1 MRQIDFEH
9 GGIAQNI
16 LKAALPMLVAQV
28 LNLLYNIVDRIYI
41 ARIPD
46 IGTAALGA
54 VGLCFPI
61 IVIITAF
68 SNLFG
73 SGGAPLFAI
82 ARGSG
87 DKARAGLI
95 LNLACTLLL
104 CCAGVLMVIGLL
116 FARPILVLFGAS
128 PEALQ
133 YALPYLMLYLLGT
146 YPSMLT
152 TGLNPFINAQGY
164 ATAGMLSVVIGA
176 AANLV
181 LDPVFIFVL
190 GMGIRGAAAATVLSQ
205 LLSAAF
211 VVYFLRCKSEY
222 RVQPLP
228 LRQLPANRRCIG
240 DIVSLGTA
248 GFIMHRNEAARCA
261 GYAKSIVSLG
271 TAAFIMQLTN
281 SLVTICANSVLAVTG
296 GDIYISVMTIIS
308 SVRQMVETPLYAITE
323 GSSPI
328 ISYNYGARRPRKVLR
343 AAVSM
348 ALMALV
354 YTLTML
360 APHFLI
366 SIFSSDPT
374 LQADTIPSM
383 KLYFST
389 FGFMLLQY
397 VGQTVFKSLNKRRH
411 AVFFSLLRKFIIV
424 VPLTYLLPYAFG
436 MGTDGVFAAEPV
448 SNVIGGSLCFIVML
462 ITVLPEL
469 KRMDREDAKTAK

>member
-1 MRQIDFEH
+1 
-9 GGIAQNI
+9 
-16 LKAALPMLVAQV
+16 MLVAQV

-248 GFIMHRNEAARCA
+248 GFIM
-261 GYAKSIVSLG
+261 
-271 TAAFIMQLTN
+271 QLTN
-281 SLVTICANSVLAVTG
+281 SVVTYLLQQCAVRDRRRCVHLGHDDHFQRAPDG
-296 GDIYISVMTIIS
+296 GNADLCHY
-308 SVRQMVETPLYAITE
+308 RGLFPHYQLQLRRTPPPQGA
-323 GSSPI
+323 
-328 ISYNYGARRPRKVLR
+328 ARRRLP
-343 AAVSM
+343 M

-354 YTLTML
+354 YTLTIWAVIL
-360 APHFLI
+360 FGTALSHLHFQ
-366 SIFSSDPT
+366 
-374 LQADTIPSM
+374 QAIPPCRRIPS
-383 KLYFST
+383 
-389 FGFMLLQY
+389 
-397 VGQTVFKSLNKRRH
+397 
-411 AVFFSLLRKFIIV
+411 
-424 VPLTYLLPYAFG
+424 PP
-436 MGTDGVFAAEPV
+436 
-448 SNVIGGSLCFIVML
+448 
-462 ITVLPEL
+462 
-469 KRMDREDAKTAK
+469 

>member
-211 VVYFLRCKSEY
+211 VVYFLRSKSEY

-248 GFIMHRNEAARCA
+248 GFIM
-261 GYAKSIVSLG
+261 
-271 TAAFIMQLTN
+271 QLTN
-281 SLVTICANSVLAVTG
+281 SVVTICCNNVLSVTG
-296 GDIYISVMTIIS
+296 GDVYISVMTIIS
-308 SVRQMVETPLYAITE
+308 SVRQMVETPIYAITE

-328 ISYNYGARRPRKVLR
+328 ISYNYGARNTQRVRQTFRLLLKVCLCYSV
-343 AAVSM
+343 ALWAVIQLCPG
-348 ALMALV
+348 AFARIFTPNAALV
-354 YTLTML
+354 AFTVPALRIYCGAL
-360 APHFLI
+360 FLFGI
-366 SIFSSDPT
+366 QIACQMTFVSIGAAGCS
-374 LQADTIPSM
+374 II
-383 KLYFST
+383 
-389 FGFMLLQY
+389 
-397 VGQTVFKSLNKRRH
+397 V
-411 AVFFSLLRKFIIV
+411 AVLRKFV
-424 VPLTYLLPYAFG
+424 LLLPLIYLMPRLLADQT
-436 MGTDGVFAAEPV
+436 MAVYTAEPV
-448 SNVIGGSLCFIVML
+448 ADAIAVTCTAILFAVQFRKAL
-462 ITVLPEL
+462 RKL
-469 KRMDREDAKTAK
+469 DAED

>member
-1 MRQIDFEH
+1 MAATQNRDMGSGSIPKLL
-9 GGIAQNI
+9 AQ
-16 LKAALPMLVAQV
+16 LALPAVVAQV
-28 LNLLYNIVDRIYI
+28 VNLLYNIVDRIYI

-87 DKARAGLI
+87 DKTRAGLI

-190 GMGIRGAAAATVLSQ
+190 GMGICGAAAATVLSQ

-248 GFIMHRNEAARCA
+248 GFIM
-261 GYAKSIVSLG
+261 
-271 TAAFIMQLTN
+271 QLTN
-281 SLVTICANSVLAVTG
+281 SVVTICCNNVLSVTG
-296 GDIYISVMTIIS
+296 GDVYISVMTIIS
-308 SVRQMVETPLYAITE
+308 SVRQMVETPIYAITE

-328 ISYNYGARRPRKVLR
+328 ISYNYGARNAERVKGAFKLLLKVSLTYSVLIWLFVELVPQAFAGMFTADAELLAFTSRALR
-343 AAVSM
+343 IYMGCIFMFGIQIACQMTFTSIGFAKESIVVAV
-348 ALMALV
+348 
-354 YTLTML
+354 T
-360 APHFLI
+360 
-366 SIFSSDPT
+366 
-374 LQADTIPSM
+374 
-383 KLYFST
+383 
-389 FGFMLLQY
+389 
-397 VGQTVFKSLNKRRH
+397 
-411 AVFFSLLRKFIIV
+411 RKFI
-424 VPLTYLLPYAFG
+424 LLLPLIYILPHVLAG
-436 MGTDGVFAAEPV
+436 NQTMAVYTAEPV
-448 SNVIGGSLCFIVML
+448 ADFLAVSFTILLFRRQFKKALSTLV
-462 ITVLPEL
+462 
-469 KRMDREDAKTAK
+469 

>member
-228 LRQLPANRRCIG
+228 LRQLPATG
-240 DIVSLGTA
+240 
-248 GFIMHRNEAARCA
+248 AASA
-261 GYAKSIVSLG
+261 
-271 TAAFIMQLTN
+271 
-281 SLVTICANSVLAVTG
+281 
-296 GDIYISVMTIIS
+296 IS
-308 SVRQMVETPLYAITE
+308 S
-323 GSSPI
+323 
-328 ISYNYGARRPRKVLR
+328 
-343 AAVSM
+343 
-348 ALMALV
+348 ALV
-354 YTLTML
+354 QR
-360 APHFLI
+360 A
-366 SIFSSDPT
+366 SSC
-374 LQADTIPSM
+374 S
-383 KLYFST
+383 
-389 FGFMLLQY
+389 
-397 VGQTVFKSLNKRRH
+397 
-411 AVFFSLLRKFIIV
+411 
-424 VPLTYLLPYAFG
+424 
-436 MGTDGVFAAEPV
+436 
-448 SNVIGGSLCFIVML
+448 
-462 ITVLPEL
+462 
-469 KRMDREDAKTAK
+469 

>member
-176 AANLV
+176 TANLV

-248 GFIMHRNEAARCA
+248 GFIM
-261 GYAKSIVSLG
+261 
-271 TAAFIMQLTN
+271 QLTN
-281 SLVTICANSVLAVTG
+281 SVVTICCNNVLSVTG
-296 GDIYISVMTIIS
+296 GDVYISVMTIIS
-308 SVRQMVETPLYAITE
+308 SVRQMVETPIYAITE

-343 AAVSM
+343 AVVSM

-354 YTLTML
+354 
-360 APHFLI
+360 
-366 SIFSSDPT
+366 
-374 LQADTIPSM
+374 
-383 KLYFST
+383 
-389 FGFMLLQY
+389 
-397 VGQTVFKSLNKRRH
+397 
-411 AVFFSLLRKFIIV
+411 
-424 VPLTYLLPYAFG
+424 
-436 MGTDGVFAAEPV
+436 
-448 SNVIGGSLCFIVML
+448 
-462 ITVLPEL
+462 
-469 KRMDREDAKTAK
+469 